1 MAPEG
6 FLLVLQALW
15 LHICSV
21 SALAVQEQPFSQK
34 VAPLVSREVGTPPE
48 SFPTIPA
55 LIRLLSGV
63 NPLVDEEEGVVL
75 EAFPALAACEGLL
88 RGRAARRDLER
99 SVLAAGG
106 RGPVIR
112 ASVEGMLLPT
122 NDQFRPVRQLLRTF
136 AAAVRFLACVGP
148 LMVKESFPP
157 GESLPTLRAQESFL
171 RRGVALGLTAAGG
184 LPPVFAAPVWATEL
198 FFLVHSLV
206 AREVGPPP
214 KGFPAFGTFKGLL
227 LGVDPLMLE
236 DIRFTVEGFP
246 ALAAVK
252 ELLPALVLQM
262 MIQRGAIGER
272 FLTPPGFE
280 IQLTGVGLLVQVV
293 GIQALESF
301 AA

>member
-1 MAPEG
+1 M
-6 FLLVLQALW
+6 
-15 LHICSV
+15 
-21 SALAVQEQPFSQK
+21 
-34 VAPLVSREVGTPPE
+34 APLVSGEVGTPPE
-48 SFPTIPA
+48 SFATIPA

-75 EAFPALAACEGLL
+75 EAFPTLAAREGLL
-88 RGRAARRDLER
+88 RGRAARGRAARGDLER
-99 SVLAAGG
+99 SVLAAG
-106 RGPVIR
+106 GPVIR
-112 ASVEGMLLPT
+112 ASVEGMLFPT

-184 LPPVFAAPVWATEL
+184 LPPVFATPVWVIEL

-206 AREVGPPP
+206 PREVGPPP

-262 MIQRGAIGER
+262 MIQPGAIGER
-272 FLTPPGFE
+272 FLTPPSFE
-280 IQLTGVGLLVQVV
+280 IQLVGVGLLVQVV
-293 GIQALESF
+293 GVQALESF
-301 AA
+301 AT